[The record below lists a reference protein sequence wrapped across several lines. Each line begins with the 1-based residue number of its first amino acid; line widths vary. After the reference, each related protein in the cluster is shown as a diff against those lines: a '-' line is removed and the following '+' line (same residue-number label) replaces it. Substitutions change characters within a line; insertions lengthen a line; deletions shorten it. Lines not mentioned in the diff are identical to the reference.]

1 MTLTPFKRF
10 LKASLQ
16 TSVRIAPAL
25 GLTIHL
31 ASSSCPL
38 LPGLLTHSAL
48 AQDATSQGRASAN
61 PSDSNENAFDAKL
74 SERFQ
79 AWLDDQCQRHPMFA
93 TYMGNHD
100 YDHLLDDLSPTARA
114 AELEHDRQTLAELQK
129 DFNPKNLSRNAQIDL
144 EIWQH
149 SLKYRIWQATEQN
162 DFANDPR
169 TYLTYASDSVFTL
182 LTQST
187 LPKHRNVEN
196 AARRIA
202 EIPKIVEAAK
212 VSIGSPPA
220 ILTEIAIKRADGA
233 IAFYESDIF
242 SLTEE
247 SPQLSP
253 LQSPCRSAATALKDF
268 KRFLEQ
274 EVLPRSKGTWRIGKE
289 KFAKKLEL
297 ELDAGL
303 TAEQVIASAN
313 SEADRVER
321 EMYYVAKQLWYT
333 TLPNTTLP
341 PDDENGRRETIRR
354 VLAELSKEHGTP
366 ETLVLDA
373 KKTVDSIKE
382 MIRAK
387 RILTLPDPDQCD
399 IIEMPEFQRGFSA
412 AYLNPAPAL
421 DPNAKSLYA
430 IAPPPSDWPEERRNA
445 FFKEYNKYML
455 QILTIHEAYPGHYVQ
470 LDYSNRVKSPI
481 RKILSSGV
489 FAEGWAV
496 YTEQMMLDQGY
507 GDGDLALRLHQ
518 LKFYLRAVL
527 NAILDH
533 SMHCTDMN
541 DEQAMELLVGRG
553 YQSEAEAYGKV
564 QRAKQSSCQLSTYFV
579 GRTAFYNLRQSVQR
593 NRAEN
598 FNLQEFHEQVLNC
611 GTIPVKYLSELVR

>member
-1 MTLTPFKRF
+1 MILFTRRLCLCATLGM
-10 LKASLQ
+10 
-16 TSVRIAPAL
+16 IALLP
-25 GLTIHL
+25 
-31 ASSSCPL
+31 ASSMF
-38 LPGLLTHSAL
+38 
-48 AQDATSQGRASAN
+48 AQDTAQEDARLAT
-61 PSDSNENAFDAKL
+61 
-74 SERFQ
+74 RFQ
-79 AWLDDQCQRHPMFA
+79 EWLDDQCKRHPMFA
-93 TYMGNHD
+93 TYLGNHD
-100 YDHLLDDLSPTARA
+100 YDNQIDDLSPQARA
-114 AELEHDRQTLAELQK
+114 EDLQNDTRVLNELKQQVDLKR
-129 DFNPKNLSRNAQIDL
+129 LSRNAQIDL

-149 SLKYRIWQATEQN
+149 FLEYRIWQATNSN

-169 TYLTYASDSVFTL
+169 VYLTYASDSVFTL

-196 AARRIA
+196 ASKRIA
-202 EIPKIVEAAK
+202 QIPSIVQAAK
-212 VSIGSPPA
+212 QSIGQPPK
-220 ILTEIAIKRADGA
+220 ILTEIAIKRTDGA

-242 SLTEE
+242 KLAEE

-253 LQSPCRSAATALKDF
+253 LQAPSRSAAASLKDY
-268 KRFLEQ
+268 KKFLEQ
-274 EVLPRSKGTWRIGKE
+274 EVLPRSKGDWRIGKD

-303 TAEQVIASAN
+303 TAAEVIQAAN
-313 SEADRVER
+313 AEADRVEQ
-321 EMYYVAKQLWYT
+321 EMYYVAKQLWHT
-333 TLPNTTLP
+333 IFVGQSLP
-341 PDDENGRRETIRR
+341 PDDQQGRRDTIRK
-354 VLAELSKEHGTP
+354 VLGELGKEHGKP
-366 ETLVLDA
+366 DTLVQDA
-373 KKTVDSIKE
+373 QKTVSAIKE
-382 MIRAK
+382 MIVRK
-387 RILTLPDPDQCD
+387 KILTLPDPDQCD

-430 IAPPPSDWPEERRNA
+430 ISPPPTEWPAERQEA

-470 LDYSNRVKSPI
+470 LDYSNRVRSPI

-507 GDGDLALRLHQ
+507 GEGDLALRLHQ

-527 NAILDH
+527 NAILDY
-533 SMHCTDMN
+533 SMHCTEMS

-553 YQSEAEAYGKV
+553 YQTEGEAFGKV

-579 GRTAFYNLRQSVQR
+579 GRTAFYRLRQNVQR
-593 NRAEN
+593 ARGEN

-611 GTIPVKYLSELVR
+611 GTITVKY

>member
-1 MTLTPFKRF
+1 MILFTRRLCLCATLGM
-10 LKASLQ
+10 
-16 TSVRIAPAL
+16 IALLP
-25 GLTIHL
+25 
-31 ASSSCPL
+31 ASSMF
-38 LPGLLTHSAL
+38 
-48 AQDATSQGRASAN
+48 AQDTAQEDARLAT
-61 PSDSNENAFDAKL
+61 
-74 SERFQ
+74 RFQ
-79 AWLDDQCQRHPMFA
+79 EWLDDQCKRHPMFA
-93 TYMGNHD
+93 TYLGNHD
-100 YDHLLDDLSPTARA
+100 YDNQLDDLSPQARA
-114 AELEHDRQTLAELQK
+114 EDLQNDTRVLIELKQQVDLKR
-129 DFNPKNLSRNAQIDL
+129 LSRNAQIDL

-149 SLKYRIWQATEQN
+149 FLEYRIWQATNSN

-169 TYLTYASDSVFTL
+169 VYLTYVSDSVFTL

-196 AARRIA
+196 ASKRIA
-202 EIPKIVEAAK
+202 QIPSIVQAAK
-212 VSIGSPPA
+212 QSIGQPPK
-220 ILTEIAIKRADGA
+220 ILTEIAIKRTDGA

-242 SLTEE
+242 KLAEE

-253 LQSPCRSAATALKDF
+253 LQAPSRSAAASLKDY
-268 KRFLEQ
+268 KKFLEQ
-274 EVLPRSKGTWRIGKE
+274 EVLPRSKGDWRIGKD

-303 TAEQVIASAN
+303 TAAEVIQAAN
-313 SEADRVER
+313 AEADRVEQ
-321 EMYYVAKQLWYT
+321 EMYYVAKQLWHT
-333 TLPNTTLP
+333 IFVGQSLP
-341 PDDENGRRETIRR
+341 PDDQQGRRDTIRK
-354 VLAELSKEHGTP
+354 VLGELGKEHGKP
-366 ETLVLDA
+366 DTLVQDA
-373 KKTVDSIKE
+373 QKTVSAIKE
-382 MIRAK
+382 MIVRK
-387 RILTLPDPDQCD
+387 KILTLPDPDQCD

-430 IAPPPSDWPEERRNA
+430 ISPPPTEWPAERQEA

-470 LDYSNRVKSPI
+470 LDYSNRVRSPI

-507 GDGDLALRLHQ
+507 GEGDLALRLHQ

-527 NAILDH
+527 NAILDY
-533 SMHCTDMN
+533 SMHCTEMS

-553 YQSEAEAYGKV
+553 YQTEGEAFGKV

-579 GRTAFYNLRQSVQR
+579 GRTAFYRLRQNVQR
-593 NRAEN
+593 ARGEN

-611 GTIPVKYLSELVR
+611 GTIPVKYLQELVR

>member
-1 MTLTPFKRF
+1 MVLFTRRLCLCATLGM
-10 LKASLQ
+10 
-16 TSVRIAPAL
+16 IA
-25 GLTIHL
+25 
-31 ASSSCPL
+31 L
-38 LPGLLTHSAL
+38 LPFSSLF
-48 AQDATSQGRASAN
+48 AQDTAQEDARLAT
-61 PSDSNENAFDAKL
+61 
-74 SERFQ
+74 RFQ
-79 AWLDDQCQRHPMFA
+79 EWLDDQCKRHPMFA
-93 TYMGNHD
+93 TYLGNHD
-100 YDHLLDDLSPTARA
+100 YDNQLDDLSPQARA
-114 AELEHDRQTLAELQK
+114 EDLQNDTRVLNELKQQVDLKR
-129 DFNPKNLSRNAQIDL
+129 LSRNAQIDL

-149 SLKYRIWQATEQN
+149 FLEYRIWQATNSN

-169 TYLTYASDSVFTL
+169 VYLTYVSDSVFTL

-196 AARRIA
+196 ASKRIA
-202 EIPKIVEAAK
+202 QIPSIVQAAK
-212 VSIGSPPA
+212 QSIGQPPK
-220 ILTEIAIKRADGA
+220 ILTEIAIKRTDGA

-242 SLTEE
+242 KLAEE

-253 LQSPCRSAATALKDF
+253 LQAPSRSAAASLKDY
-268 KRFLEQ
+268 KKFLEQ
-274 EVLPRSKGTWRIGKE
+274 EVLPRSKGDWRIGKD

-303 TAEQVIASAN
+303 TAAEVIQAAN
-313 SEADRVER
+313 AEADRVEQ
-321 EMYYVAKQLWYT
+321 EMYYVAKQLWHT
-333 TLPNTTLP
+333 IFVGQSLP
-341 PDDENGRRETIRR
+341 PDDQQGRRDTIRK
-354 VLAELSKEHGTP
+354 VLGELGKEHGKP
-366 ETLVLDA
+366 DTLVQDA
-373 KKTVDSIKE
+373 QKTVSAIKE
-382 MIRAK
+382 MIVRK
-387 RILTLPDPDQCD
+387 KILTLPDPDQCD

-430 IAPPPSDWPEERRNA
+430 ISPPPTEWPAERQEA

-470 LDYSNRVKSPI
+470 LDYSNRVRSPI

-507 GDGDLALRLHQ
+507 GEGDLALRLHQ

-527 NAILDH
+527 NAILDY
-533 SMHCTDMN
+533 SMHCTEMS

-553 YQSEAEAYGKV
+553 YQTEGEAFGKV

-579 GRTAFYNLRQSVQR
+579 GRTAFYRLRQNVQR
-593 NRAEN
+593 ARGEN

-611 GTIPVKYLSELVR
+611 GTIPVKYLQELVR

>member
-1 MTLTPFKRF
+1 M
-10 LKASLQ
+10 
-16 TSVRIAPAL
+16 IA
-25 GLTIHL
+25 
-31 ASSSCPL
+31 L
-38 LPGLLTHSAL
+38 LPFSSLF
-48 AQDATSQGRASAN
+48 AQDTAQEDARLAT
-61 PSDSNENAFDAKL
+61 
-74 SERFQ
+74 RFQ
-79 AWLDDQCQRHPMFA
+79 EWLDDQCKRHPMFA
-93 TYMGNHD
+93 TYLGNHD
-100 YDHLLDDLSPTARA
+100 YDNQLDDLSTQARA
-114 AELEHDRQTLAELQK
+114 EDLQNDTRVLNELKQQVDLKR
-129 DFNPKNLSRNAQIDL
+129 LSRNAQIDL

-149 SLKYRIWQATEQN
+149 FLEYRIWQATNSN

-169 TYLTYASDSVFTL
+169 VYLTYVSDSVFTL

-196 AARRIA
+196 ASKRIA
-202 EIPKIVEAAK
+202 QIPSIVQAAK
-212 VSIGSPPA
+212 QSIGQPPK
-220 ILTEIAIKRADGA
+220 ILTEIAIKRTDGA

-242 SLTEE
+242 KLAEE

-253 LQSPCRSAATALKDF
+253 LQAPSRSAAASLKDY
-268 KRFLEQ
+268 KKFLEQ
-274 EVLPRSKGTWRIGKE
+274 EVLPRSKGDWRIGKD

-303 TAEQVIASAN
+303 TAAEVIQAAN
-313 SEADRVER
+313 AEADRVEQ
-321 EMYYVAKQLWYT
+321 EMYYVAKQLWLT
-333 TLPNTTLP
+333 IFVGQSLP
-341 PDDENGRRETIRR
+341 PDDQQGRRDTIRK
-354 VLAELSKEHGTP
+354 VLGELGKEHGKP
-366 ETLVLDA
+366 ETLVQDA
-373 KKTVDSIKE
+373 QKTVSAIKE
-382 MIRAK
+382 MIVRK
-387 RILTLPDPDQCD
+387 KILTLPDPDQCD

-430 IAPPPSDWPEERRNA
+430 ISPPPTEWPAERQEA

-470 LDYSNRVKSPI
+470 LDYSNRVRSPI

-507 GDGDLALRLHQ
+507 GEGDLALRLHQ

-527 NAILDH
+527 NAILDY
-533 SMHCTDMN
+533 SMHCTEMS

-553 YQSEAEAYGKV
+553 YQTEGEAFGKV

-579 GRTAFYNLRQSVQR
+579 GRTAFYRLRQNVQR
-593 NRAEN
+593 ARGEN

-611 GTIPVKYLSELVR
+611 GTIPVKYLQELVR

>member
-1 MTLTPFKRF
+1 MFRCTQYL
-10 LKASLQ
+10 L
-16 TSVRIAPAL
+16 IAL
-25 GLTIHL
+25 GL
-31 ASSSCPL
+31 AM
-38 LPGLLTHSAL
+38 LTWCSNATGY
-48 AQDATSQGRASAN
+48 AQETAQADAR
-61 PSDSNENAFDAKL
+61 L
-74 SERFQ
+74 STRFQ
-79 AWLDDQCQRHPMFA
+79 EWLDDQCKRHPMFA
-93 TYMGNHD
+93 TYLGNHD
-100 YDHLLDDLSPTARA
+100 YDHLLDDLSPEARA
-114 AELEHDRQTLAELQK
+114 EDLQNDKKVLAELQQQLDLK
-129 DFNPKNLSRNAQIDL
+129 SLSRNAQIDL

-149 SLKYRIWQATEQN
+149 FLEYRIWQATNSN

-169 TYLTYASDSVFTL
+169 VYLTYASDSVFTL

-196 AARRIA
+196 AAKRIA
-202 EIPKIVEAAK
+202 KIPSVVQAAK
-212 VSIGSPPA
+212 QSIGKPPK
-220 ILTEIAIKRADGA
+220 ILTEIAIKRTDGA

-242 SLTEE
+242 KLAEE

-253 LQSPCRSAATALKDF
+253 LQGPSRSAVASLKDY
-268 KRFLEQ
+268 KKFLEE
-274 EVLPRSKGTWRIGKE
+274 EVLPRSSGDWRIGKD

-303 TAEQVIASAN
+303 TADEVIQAAN
-313 SEADRVER
+313 SEADRVEQ
-321 EMYYVAKQLWYT
+321 EMYYVAKQLWH
-333 TLPNTTLP
+333 TLFVGQALP
-341 PDDENGRRETIRR
+341 PDDQQGRRDTIRK
-354 VLAELSKEHGTP
+354 VLGELGKEHGKP
-366 ETLVLDA
+366 ETLVKDA
-373 KKTVDSIKE
+373 QQTVEAIKAMIVQKK
-382 MIRAK
+382 
-387 RILTLPDPDQCD
+387 ILTLPDPDQCD

-430 IAPPPSDWPEERRNA
+430 ISPPPTDWPTERQEA

-470 LDYSNRVKSPI
+470 LDYSNRVRSPI

-507 GDGDLALRLHQ
+507 GNGDLALRLHQ

-527 NAILDH
+527 NAILDY
-533 SMHCTDMN
+533 SMHCTTMT

-553 YQSEAEAYGKV
+553 YQTEAEAYGKV

-579 GRTAFYNLRQSVQR
+579 GRTAFYRLRQSVQR
-593 NRAEN
+593 ARGEN

-611 GTIPVKYLSELVR
+611 GTIPVKYLPELVR

>member
-1 MTLTPFKRF
+1 
-10 LKASLQ
+10 
-16 TSVRIAPAL
+16 
-25 GLTIHL
+25 
-31 ASSSCPL
+31 
-38 LPGLLTHSAL
+38 
-48 AQDATSQGRASAN
+48 
-61 PSDSNENAFDAKL
+61 
-74 SERFQ
+74 
-79 AWLDDQCQRHPMFA
+79 MFA
-93 TYMGNHD
+93 TYLGNHD
-100 YDHLLDDLSPTARA
+100 YDNQIDDLSPQARA
-114 AELEHDRQTLAELQK
+114 EDLQNDTRVLNELKQQVDLKR
-129 DFNPKNLSRNAQIDL
+129 LSRNAQIDL

-149 SLKYRIWQATEQN
+149 FLEYRIWQATNSN

-169 TYLTYASDSVFTL
+169 VYLTYASDSVFTL

-196 AARRIA
+196 ASKRIA
-202 EIPKIVEAAK
+202 QIPSIVQAAK
-212 VSIGSPPA
+212 QSIGQPPK
-220 ILTEIAIKRADGA
+220 ILTEIAIKRTDGA

-242 SLTEE
+242 KLAEE

-253 LQSPCRSAATALKDF
+253 LQAPSRSAAASLKDY
-268 KRFLEQ
+268 KKFLEQ
-274 EVLPRSKGTWRIGKE
+274 EVLPRSKGDWRIGKD

-303 TAEQVIASAN
+303 TAAEVIQAAN
-313 SEADRVER
+313 AEADRVEQ
-321 EMYYVAKQLWYT
+321 EMYYVAKQLWHT
-333 TLPNTTLP
+333 IFVGQSLP
-341 PDDENGRRETIRR
+341 PDDQQGRRDTIRK
-354 VLAELSKEHGTP
+354 VLGELGKEHGKP
-366 ETLVLDA
+366 DTLVQDA
-373 KKTVDSIKE
+373 QKTVSAIKE
-382 MIRAK
+382 MIVRK
-387 RILTLPDPDQCD
+387 KILTLPDPDQCD

-430 IAPPPSDWPEERRNA
+430 ISPPPTEWPAERQEA

-470 LDYSNRVKSPI
+470 LDYSNRVRSPI

-507 GDGDLALRLHQ
+507 GEGDLALRLHQ

-527 NAILDH
+527 NAILDY
-533 SMHCTDMN
+533 SMHCTEMS

-553 YQSEAEAYGKV
+553 YQTEGEAFGKV

-579 GRTAFYNLRQSVQR
+579 GRTAFYRLRQNVQR
-593 NRAEN
+593 ARGEN

-611 GTIPVKYLSELVR
+611 GTIPVKYLQELVR